1 MKTNGFTLIE
11 MATTLVVLS
20 LLGINAVGMI
30 NSYLLNSRISS
41 TAGELREGIFLA
53 KSEAIK
59 RNTAVDF
66 RVTNTG
72 WQIWMPWVDNTK
84 PYLTR
89 EAAQKSIT
97 VAGVDANG
105 DAVTTIEFIGSG
117 RPNSAITSAPV
128 TIDITPNAPL
138 ACRTADSGEVTC
150 LRVLVT
156 SGGKV
161 RVCNPTSENEL
172 FRCPTA

>member
-1 MKTNGFTLIE
+1 MKTKGFTLIE
-11 MATTLVVLS
+11 MAIGLVVLS
-20 LLGINAVGMI
+20 ILGISAVGMM
-30 NSYLLNSRISS
+30 NSYILNARISS
-41 TAGELREGIFLA
+41 TADELRDGIFLA
-53 KSEAIK
+53 KAEAIK

-72 WQIWMPWVDNTK
+72 WQIWMPWVDDTK

-97 VAGVDANG
+97 VAGADSNG
-105 DAVTTIEFIGSG
+105 SAVTTIEFIGSG

-156 SGGKV
+156 TGGRV
-161 RVCNPTSENEL
+161 RVCNPQSENEL